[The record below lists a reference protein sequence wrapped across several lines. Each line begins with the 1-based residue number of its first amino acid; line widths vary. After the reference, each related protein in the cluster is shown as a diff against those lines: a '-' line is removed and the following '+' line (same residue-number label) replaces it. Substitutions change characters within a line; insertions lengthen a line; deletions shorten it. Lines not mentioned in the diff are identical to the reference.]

1 MRDQLKQLEELQTHD
16 AKIQELE
23 QSLKA
28 IPAKL
33 AATEVDLA
41 RVEALLAAEGGSLK
55 ETERYYSEQKGLVT
69 DDEVQVAGAKHKLTQ
84 AKNSKE
90 YMAAQR
96 EIEQRRESM
105 ASREVEIGKLVE
117 AVEAKKKL
125 LGDRATD
132 VQALRESIAKD
143 GETARARMAEIEA
156 KIAELR
162 VERDKL
168 AKVVKPDVLK
178 RYGAIRM
185 RRGLA
190 VVAVKDG
197 TCQGCNMNIPPQLYI
212 ILQRGVT
219 IETCPSCSRI
229 IYWEEIMKDPAA
241 PAEGTG
247 TGEPPAASCLV
258 RPVTIVRV
266 KMAGNDPMGRSSIRV
281 GGAEMDRE
289 PDWTWW

>member
-33 AATEVDLA
+33 AATEADLS
-41 RVEALLAAEGGSLK
+41 RVEGLLASEGAALK

-96 EIEQRRESM
+96 EIEQRRESL
-105 ASREVEIGKLVE
+105 AGREVEIGKLVD

-125 LGDRATD
+125 LADRGSD
-132 VQALRESIAKD
+132 VETLKQSIAKD
-143 GETARARMAEIEA
+143 GEAARERMAEIEG
-156 KIAELR
+156 KIAALR

-168 AKVVKPDVLK
+168 AATVKPDVLK
-178 RYGAIRM
+178 RYSAIRM

-197 TCQGCNMNIPPQLYI
+197 TCQGCNMNIPPQLYNV
-212 ILQRGVT
+212 LQRMT
-219 IETCPSCSRI
+219 SIEICPSCSRI
-229 IYWEEIMKDPAA
+229 IYWDELMKDAVPAPEAEA
-241 PAEGTG
+241 P
-247 TGEPPAASCLV
+247 SKSV
-258 RPVTIVRV
+258 
-266 KMAGNDPMGRSSIRV
+266 S
-281 GGAEMDRE
+281 
-289 PDWTWW
+289 

>member
-33 AATEVDLA
+33 AATELDLA
-41 RVEALLAAEGGSLK
+41 RVEALLASEGASLK
-55 ETERYYSEQKGLVT
+55 ETERYYAEQKGLVT

-96 EIEQRRESM
+96 EIEQRRESL

-125 LGDRATD
+125 LADRSTD
-132 VQALRESIAKD
+132 VQGLRESIAKD
-143 GETARARMAEIEA
+143 GEAARARMGEIEA
-156 KIAELR
+156 KIVDLR

-168 AKVVKPDVLK
+168 AALVKPEVLK

-190 VVAVKDG
+190 VVAVRNG

-229 IYWEEIMKDPAA
+229 IYWEEIMKEQA
-241 PAEGTG
+241 PADVPGSGPTG
-247 TGEPPAASCLV
+247 SGSSEPPAA
-258 RPVTIVRV
+258 
-266 KMAGNDPMGRSSIRV
+266 AD
-281 GGAEMDRE
+281 
-289 PDWTWW
+289 

>member
-1 MRDQLKQLEELQTHD
+1 LRDQLKQLEELQTHD

-41 RVEALLAAEGGSLK
+41 RVEALLASEGSSLK
-55 ETERYYSEQKGLVT
+55 ETERYYAEQKGLVT

-96 EIEQRRESM
+96 EIEQRRESLG
-105 ASREVEIGKLVE
+105 SREAEIGKLVE
-117 AVEAKKKL
+117 AVEAKKKVL
-125 LGDRATD
+125 AERAAD
-132 VQALRESIAKD
+132 VEGLKDSIAKD
-143 GETARARMAEIEA
+143 GDAARVRMAEIEA
-156 KIAELR
+156 NIAALR

-168 AKVVKPDVLK
+168 AAAVKPDVLK

-190 VVAVKDG
+190 VVAVKNG
-197 TCQGCNMNIPPQLYI
+197 TCQGCNMNIPPQLYNV
-212 ILQRGVT
+212 LQRGVS
-219 IETCPSCSRI
+219 IEICPSCSRI
-229 IYWEEIMKDPAA
+229 IYWEDIMKDPAD
-241 PAEGTG
+241 PASGSG
-247 TGEPPAASCLV
+247 QPPAA
-258 RPVTIVRV
+258 
-266 KMAGNDPMGRSSIRV
+266 G
-281 GGAEMDRE
+281 
-289 PDWTWW
+289 

>member
-33 AATEVDLA
+33 AATELDLS
-41 RVEALLAAEGGSLK
+41 RVESLLGSETSSLK
-55 ETERYYSEQKGLVT
+55 ETEKYYAEQKGLVT

-96 EIEQRRESM
+96 EIEQRRESLS
-105 ASREVEIGKLVE
+105 SREAEIGKLVE

-125 LGDRATD
+125 LSDRAND
-132 VQALRESIAKD
+132 VQALKESIAKD
-143 GETARARMAEIEA
+143 GEAARARMAEIEV
-156 KIAELR
+156 KIGALR
-162 VERDKL
+162 GERDKL
-168 AKVVKPDVLK
+168 AANVRPEVLK

-190 VVAVKDG
+190 VVSVKNG
-197 TCQGCNMNIPPQLYI
+197 TCQGCNMNIPPQLYN

-229 IYWEEIMKDPAA
+229 IYWEEIMKEQA
-241 PAEGTG
+241 PADGSG
-247 TGEPPAASCLV
+247 SGSGSGSGPGEPPAAS
-258 RPVTIVRV
+258 
-266 KMAGNDPMGRSSIRV
+266 
-281 GGAEMDRE
+281 
-289 PDWTWW
+289 

>member
-1 MRDQLKQLEELQTHD
+1 LRDQLKQLEELQTHD

-33 AATEVDLA
+33 AATETDLA
-41 RVEALLAAEGGSLK
+41 RVEALLASEGSSLK
-55 ETERYYSEQKGLVT
+55 ETERYYAEQKGLVT

-84 AKNSKE
+84 SKNSKE

-125 LGDRATD
+125 LADRSSD
-132 VQALRESIAKD
+132 VQALKESLTKD
-143 GETARARMAEIEA
+143 GEAARARMAEIEG

-162 VERDKL
+162 VDRDKL
-168 AKVVKPDVLK
+168 AATVKPDVLK

-190 VVAVKDG
+190 VVSVKNG

-212 ILQRGVT
+212 TLQRGVT

-229 IYWEEIMKDPAA
+229 IYWEEIMKDA
-241 PAEGTG
+241 PAEGADLT
-247 TGEPPAASCLV
+247 TPSPAKS
-258 RPVTIVRV
+258 
-266 KMAGNDPMGRSSIRV
+266 KG
-281 GGAEMDRE
+281 
-289 PDWTWW
+289 